1 MDQTNTTRSILIVMI
16 GVLIAGSSLTAIHT
30 LSADLTNR
38 SHINDNNNNI
48 SPARQ
53 QQPVIQNAAISPSNE
68 GDGRRG
74 DFGDVGD
81 VGISSDISVSG
92 NVSADSNIGVSG
104 EVEEF
109 AMQQQQQQQLQ
120 EQQQAVPISAACGQV
135 VIGIVNL
142 TANLNCSRGDGIIVG
157 GPNTVINMNGFSITG
172 PGQDSSK
179 VGIMVPNVD
188 NVVVNGPGSLS
199 NFQAGVLL
207 TGANGFKINSVI
219 LSNNQIGTFMTGAE
233 NAQVQQNIIQ
243 GNSIGVAS
251 HSSTGSVI
259 DSNLMNGNLLAG
271 ITFVNTQQ
279 ANIGMNNVVGSQNGV
294 FLDGQ
299 SASNGVNANN
309 ILENIIDINNAN
321 GLPTNINVNQFTD
334 NSCQTSNPSGL
345 CIGR

>member
-16 GVLIAGSSLTAIHT
+16 GVLVAGSSLTAIHT
-30 LSADLTNR
+30 LSADSTNR
-38 SHINDNNNNI
+38 NHINDNNNNNI
-48 SPARQ
+48 GPARQ

-68 GDGRRG
+68 GDARR
-74 DFGDVGD
+74 GD

-92 NVSADSNIGVSG
+92 NVSTNSDIGVSG
-104 EVEEF
+104 KVEEF
-109 AMQQQQQQQLQ
+109 AMQQQQQLQ
-120 EQQQAVPISAACGQV
+120 EQQQQQTVPISAACGQV
-135 VIGIVNL
+135 VSGVVNL
-142 TANLNCSRGDGIIVG
+142 TANLNCGSGDGIIVG

-179 VGIMVPNVD
+179 VAIMVPNVD

-207 TGANGFKINSVI
+207 TGANGFQINSVI

-251 HSSTGSVI
+251 HSSTGAAI

-279 ANIGMNNVVGSQNGV
+279 SNVGMNNVVGSQNGV

-299 SASNGVNANN
+299 SSQNTISANN
-309 ILENIIDINNAN
+309 VLENVIDLNNAN
-321 GLPTNINVNQFTD
+321 GLPTNINTNQYVD
-334 NSCQTSNPSGL
+334 NSCETSNPSGL

>member
-1 MDQTNTTRSILIVMI
+1 MEQRNTTRLILVVM
-16 GVLIAGSSLTAIHT
+16 VAALVSVSSLTMIHT
-30 LSADLTNR
+30 LSVDATR
-38 SHINDNNNNI
+38 PRHNDNDN
-48 SPARQ
+48 SLAQ
-53 QQPVIQNAAISPSNE
+53 QLQPVPQSLGSSPNS
-68 GDGRRG
+68 GGAD
-74 DFGDVGD
+74 
-81 VGISSDISVSG
+81 SDIAGSG
-92 NVSADSNIGVSG
+92 
-104 EVEEF
+104 EF
-109 AMQQQQQQQLQ
+109 AMQQIQQQQ
-120 EQQQAVPISAACGQV
+120 AASTNPACGQV
-135 VIGIVNL
+135 VSGVVNL
-142 TANLNCSRGDGIIVG
+142 TANLNCSGDGIIVG

-179 VGIMVPNVD
+179 VAIMVPNVD

-219 LSNNQIGTFMTGAE
+219 ISNNQIGTFMTGAD

-251 HSSTGSVI
+251 HSSTGAAI

-279 ANIGMNNVVGSQNGV
+279 SNIEMNNVVGSQNGV

-299 SASNGVNANN
+299 SKQNTISANN
-309 ILENIIDINNAN
+309 VLENVIDLNNAN
-321 GLPTNINVNQFTD
+321 GLPTNINANQYTD
-334 NSCQTSNPSGL
+334 NSCSTSNPSGL

>member
-1 MDQTNTTRSILIVMI
+1 MDQTNTSRSILIVMI
-16 GVLIAGSSLTAIHT
+16 GVLVAGSSLTAIHT
-30 LSADLTNR
+30 LSADSTNR
-38 SHINDNNNNI
+38 SHINDNNNNNI

-53 QQPVIQNAAISPSNE
+53 QQPVIQNVAISPSNE
-68 GDGRRG
+68 GDPRRG
-74 DFGDVGD
+74 DVG
-81 VGISSDISVSG
+81 VSSEISVSG
-92 NVSADSNIGVSG
+92 NVSTNSDIGVSG
-104 EVEEF
+104 KVEEF
-109 AMQQQQQQQLQ
+109 AMQQQQQLQ
-120 EQQQAVPISAACGQV
+120 EQQQQQTVPISAACGQV
-135 VIGIVNL
+135 VSGVVNL
-142 TANLNCSRGDGIIVG
+142 TANLNCSGDGIIVG

-179 VGIMVPNVD
+179 VAIMVPNVD

-207 TGANGFKINSVI
+207 TGANGFQINSVI

-251 HSSTGSVI
+251 HSSTGSAI

-279 ANIGMNNVVGSQNGV
+279 SNVGMNNVVGSQNGI

-299 SASNGVNANN
+299 SSQNTISANN
-309 ILENIIDINNAN
+309 VLENVIDLNNAN
-321 GLPTNINVNQFTD
+321 GLPTNINTNQYVD
-334 NSCQTSNPSGL
+334 NSCETSNPSGL

>member
-1 MDQTNTTRSILIVMI
+1 MNHTSSAKTIMFAIVAMGIIASVSGLIV
-16 GVLIAGSSLTAIHT
+16 GNLIPTADATKPRDRDSI
-30 LSADLTNR
+30 DN
-38 SHINDNNNNI
+38 NDNNDNNPTN
-48 SPARQ
+48 SQ
-53 QQPVIQNAAISPSNE
+53 NVGTGPVSSNSGSNG
-68 GDGRRG
+68 GD
-74 DFGDVGD
+74 
-81 VGISSDISVSG
+81 
-92 NVSADSNIGVSG
+92 IGVASG
-104 EVEEF
+104 SGVGSIGDDT
-109 AMQQQQQQQLQ
+109 ATAQQRATA
-120 EQQQAVPISAACGQV
+120 QAASTNAACGQV
-135 VIGIVNL
+135 VSGVVNL
-142 TANLNCSRGDGIIVG
+142 TSNLNCSGDGIIVG
-157 GPNTVINMNGFSITG
+157 GPNTVVNMNGFSITG

-207 TGANGFKINSVI
+207 TGATGFSINSVI

-251 HSSTGSVI
+251 HSSTGAAI

-271 ITFVNTQQ
+271 ITFVNSQQ
-279 ANIGMNNVVGSQNGV
+279 SSIGMNNVVGSQNGV

-299 SASNGVNANN
+299 SKQNTISANN
-309 ILENIIDINNAN
+309 VLENVIDLNNAN
-321 GLPTNINVNQFTD
+321 GLPTNINANQYVD

>member
-1 MDQTNTTRSILIVMI
+1 MTGVIV
-16 GVLIAGSSLTAIHT
+16 AGSSLTAIHT
-30 LSADLTNR
+30 LSADSTNR
-38 SHINDNNNNI
+38 SHINDNI

-68 GDGRRG
+68 GNGRRG
-74 DFGDVGD
+74 DG
-81 VGISSDISVSG
+81 GISSDISVSG

-109 AMQQQQQQQLQ
+109 VMQQQQQLQ

-135 VIGIVNL
+135 VSGVVNL
-142 TANLNCSRGDGIIVG
+142 TSNLNCSSGDGLIVG

-172 PGQDSSK
+172 SGQDSSK

-188 NVVVNGPGSLS
+188 NVVVNGPGSIS

-207 TGANGFKINSVI
+207 TGATGFTINSAI

-251 HSSTGSVI
+251 HSSTGSAI

-279 ANIGMNNVVGSQNGV
+279 SNVGMNNVVGSQNGV

-299 SASNGVNANN
+299 SLQNTISANN
-309 ILENIIDINNAN
+309 VLENIIDLNNAN
-321 GLPTNINVNQFTD
+321 GLPTNINANQYVD
-334 NSCQTSNPSGL
+334 NSCETSNPSGL
-345 CIGR
+345 CIGK

>member
-1 MDQTNTTRSILIVMI
+1 MDKPKKFRNQNN
-16 GVLIAGSSLTAIHT
+16 
-30 LSADLTNR
+30 LTNLF
-38 SHINDNNNNI
+38 
-48 SPARQ
+48 
-53 QQPVIQNAAISPSNE
+53 AISVTITLLT
-68 GDGRRG
+68 
-74 DFGDVGD
+74 FGALTIDPLLVL
-81 VGISSDISVSG
+81 
-92 NVSADSNIGVSG
+92 ATG
-104 EVEEF
+104 EVEDEEKDHNVDGSINNGNGL
-109 AMQQQQQQQLQ
+109 ASSSPLPSPPSSLRSMNTDITGSSTSDAADLSTQSSLQ
-120 EQQQAVPISAACGQV
+120 EQKLGSLTEGTTTNAACGQV
-135 VIGIVNL
+135 ASGVVNL
-142 TANLNCSRGDGIIVG
+142 TANLNCSGDGIIVG

-179 VGIMVPNVD
+179 VAIMVPNVD

-207 TGANGFKINSVI
+207 TGANGFQINSVI

-251 HSSTGSVI
+251 HSSTGSAI

-279 ANIGMNNVVGSQNGV
+279 SNVGMNNVVGSQNGV

-299 SASNGVNANN
+299 SAQNTISANN
-309 ILENIIDINNAN
+309 VLENVIDLNNAN
-321 GLPTNINVNQFTD
+321 GLPTNINANQYVD
-334 NSCQTSNPSGL
+334 NSCETSNPSGL